1 MIRRPPRSTRTDAL
15 FPYTTLF
22 RSGPALRPT
31 RPLPALLC
39 GAQFGLDL
47 APFGHVVAPVKLGAK
62 LLDLLFNRHHLAP
75 HLAKDEVAPGGGRAG
90 RSEEHTS
97 ELQSLMRITYA
108 VFFLQKKRKQ
118 MYREV
123 IKSRL
128 YSYVLMIEK
137 E

>member
-90 RSEEHTS
+90 STTAKRPRSGRRGSRSEERRVGKECVGTGD
-97 ELQSLMRITYA
+97 
-108 VFFLQKKRKQ
+108 
-118 MYREV
+118 
-123 IKSRL
+123 SRGL
-128 YSYVLMIEK
+128 P
-137 E
+137 